1 MDGGSYL
8 HTLTHTTVYTNSGF
22 WQQGRTPGCPAD
34 GCAVCSLRAT
44 CSLLP
49 AEPVALPL
57 PAALRCTPLHPAVTR
72 CSPLNQWPRRAFG
85 LVQVGALVADAIM
98 RRSSETLLC
107 VCYTNHALDQ
117 FLEALLSKG
126 ITSIVRIGS
135 RSKSQ
140 QLEQYNLF
148 NLTGGGGA
156 STQRTRLPTN
166 EFRRVMSLRQEEDK
180 FKGQVGSESAV
191 LALVLL

>member
-1 MDGGSYL
+1 M
-8 HTLTHTTVYTNSGF
+8 
-22 WQQGRTPGCPAD
+22 
-34 GCAVCSLRAT
+34 
-44 CSLLP
+44 
-49 AEPVALPL
+49 
-57 PAALRCTPLHPAVTR
+57 
-72 CSPLNQWPRRAFG
+72 
-85 LVQVGALVADAIM
+85 ADAIM